1 MLDLS
6 HVQRKHIVLQR
17 NTVTKNR
24 TAKLLLLS
32 VAVLT
37 LAYARES
44 KIPFATK
51 GVIAVKDDQLLS
63 GDSNR
68 TYLDITEVSIRRN
81 SNRTNVK
88 VTVAEAFPNQEFLF
102 GTGFRFDI
110 CIFEQTSSP
119 DHESEP
125 ESKLS
130 IRFDSKGW
138 RYHLFKGDFE
148 QTDAYELRFEA
159 SSNTF
164 TINFPSQLMLGAEL
178 LTVEATTSDFPKWK
192 PVTTHSPISIQMRQ
206 NLNSETH

>member
-1 MLDLS
+1 MIKML
-6 HVQRKHIVLQR
+6 
-17 NTVTKNR
+17 
-24 TAKLLLLS
+24 TATILLLLIAPLL
-32 VAVLT
+32 VTA
-37 LAYARES
+37 AEENQ
-44 KIPFATK
+44 TK
-51 GVIAVKDDQLLS
+51 HTSNILQTVHDDQMLS

-81 SNRTNVK
+81 PNRTNVK
-88 VTVAEAFPNQEFLF
+88 VTVSDAFPNQEFLF

-110 CIFEQTSSP
+110 CIFEQPPSP
-119 DHESEP
+119 DRKSEP
-125 ESKLS
+125 ESTLS

-206 NLNSETH
+206 NLSSESH

>member
-1 MLDLS
+1 ML
-6 HVQRKHIVLQR
+6 
-17 NTVTKNR
+17 
-24 TAKLLLLS
+24 TATILLLLIAPLL
-32 VAVLT
+32 VTA
-37 LAYARES
+37 AEENQ
-44 KIPFATK
+44 TK
-51 GVIAVKDDQLLS
+51 HTSNILQTVHDDQMLS

-68 TYLDITEVSIRRN
+68 TYLDITEVSILRN
-81 SNRTNVK
+81 PNRTNVK
-88 VTVAEAFPNQEFLF
+88 VTVADAFPNQEFLF

-110 CIFEQTSSP
+110 CIFEQTPSP
-119 DHESEP
+119 DHKLEP

-206 NLNSETH
+206 NLSSESH